1 MGTWATPTLK
11 QAKAV
16 INIINSLKTLLY
28 QVVGDDIFFDS
39 LDDATERINELVKKS
54 GIKKPV

>member
-39 LDDATERINELVKKS
+39 LDDATERINELVKKP